1 LSKKEIDMLN
11 DDVKKEVK
19 KQFETLEH
27 DVKLII
33 FTQKVECNYCAD
45 NRTLALDVAEL
56 SDKIT
61 ARVFDLEDDKQ
72 AAEKYGIDKIPAI
85 AVVSEEDYGI
95 RFFGIP
101 AGYEFSSLLE
111 AIKLVSTGKP
121 ELAADT
127 TNFLDNLQKDVHL
140 QVFVTPTCPY
150 CPGAVIL
157 AHRLARHS
165 KRVKADMVEISE
177 FPHLGNKY
185 GVQGVPR
192 TVINEHVSQE
202 GAAPEQ
208 MLLEKIK
215 SAVS

>member
-72 AAEKYGIDKIPAI
+72 AAEKYGIDKIPVI
-85 AVVSEEDYGI
+85 AVVGEEDYGI

-165 KRVKADMVEISE
+165 KRVKADIPGEDQKRCKLNLQRTLQYPGFAPLSK
-177 FPHLGNKY
+177 LTLDKY
-185 GVQGVPR
+185 PP
-192 TVINEHVSQE
+192 
-202 GAAPEQ
+202 A
-208 MLLEKIK
+208 
-215 SAVS
+215 